1 MCLTSCSPLTFH
13 FLPASQKRETGK
25 GGVSQTEGVER
36 ERREEKGKIGGRRA
50 PPLSL
55 SISPLSLSHSFSPSV
70 SQRENLVASPLP
82 RQTSS
87 QSTLPAT
94 GDPPLSFSFLSFFAL
109 GAFEPRSAKVSLSSV
124 AAALNERTG
133 KFSKDLGKKKHHL
146 TQKDAKKWNEIAK
159 TQVSPAFFLS
169 IRRTSKETK
178 GCILR
183 RFRGTCWVGRILA
196 DHKYYLI
203 RSVPGR
209 LTALALAAVFNHKYL
224 KL

>member
-55 SISPLSLSHSFSPSV
+55 SISPLSLTPFLLLSLKGRTWWPVPCHVEPP
-70 SQRENLVASPLP
+70 ASPPCLLP
-82 RQTSS
+82 EI
-87 QSTLPAT
+87 
-94 GDPPLSFSFLSFFAL
+94 PLCLFLFFFAL

-183 RFRGTCWVGRILA
+183 RFRGTCWVGRISA